1 MQRLVYK
8 NHRHGGFTIVELLV
22 AIVVLALLATITAVV
37 FNGVKDRANKAKI
50 QSDLKQLKSA
60 IMVAR
65 VNAGDKTLMELTGSG
80 YSAYPCVILPT
91 TNTLTDPATASA
103 CWTQYN
109 YALDVV
115 SNYSSINVRGM
126 KDPWGRPYFFD
137 ENEGE
142 GSYCGFGMDTLAAF
156 QRQRT
161 ASTWE
166 GSIDLESRMGVPNVR
181 PTCNGG

>member
-22 AIVVLALLATITAVV
+22 AIVVLALLATTTVV
-37 FNGVKDRANKAKI
+37 AFNGVKDRANKAKI

-91 TNTLTDPATASA
+91 TNTLTDPTAASA
-103 CWTQYN
+103 CWTQYT

-115 SNYSSINVRGM
+115 SSYSNIDVRGM

-142 GSYCGFGMDTLAAF
+142 GSYCGFGMDTIAAF
-156 QRQRT
+156 QKPR
-161 ASTWE
+161 AAATWE
-166 GSIDLESRMGVPNVR
+166 GSIDLDTRMGVPNVR

>member
-1 MQRLVYK
+1 MLRIIFRSK
-8 NHRHGGFTIVELLV
+8 HSGFTIVELLV
-22 AIVVLALLATITAVV
+22 AIIVLGIIATIVAVS
-37 FNGVKDRANKAKI
+37 FNGVQDRASKAKI

-91 TNTLTDPATASA
+91 SNSLKDPATASA
-103 CWTQYN
+103 CWTQYD

-115 SNYSSINVRGM
+115 SNYSGVNVRGM

-156 QRQRT
+156 QRQRS

-166 GSIDLESRMGVPNVR
+166 GSIDWDSRMGVPNVR